1 MPALV
6 DTATAKQHKQLASLD
21 DAVVDRLIL
30 SASAFAEKLCM
41 RKFTKQTHTE
51 RQSGDG
57 EGSIYLDQIPVVSI
71 TSVTIRD
78 SAGTD
83 MAYTSATDPTL
94 AATFD
99 FDPKTGRVWFRPESC
114 GVFLDGHRNVTFVY
128 EAGFEAD
135 SDEMAMV
142 REAVMEIAAIM
153 YADEQRG
160 SGVTSE
166 KLGDYSVGFESRNQ
180 GGMNSGPWTAK
191 ARSLLGP
198 LILHSNAVT

>member
-30 SASAFAEKLCM
+30 AASTFAEKLCM
-41 RKFTKQTHTE
+41 RKFTKQTHTQ
-51 RQSGDG
+51 RYGGDN
-57 EGSIYLDQIPVVSI
+57 EDSFYLDQIPVVSI
-71 TSVTIRD
+71 TSITIRECGID
-78 SAGTD
+78 TAYSA
-83 MAYTSATDPTL
+83 ATDPTL

-99 FDPKTGRVWFRPESC
+99 FDPSTGKVWWRPEV
-114 GVFLDGHRNVTFVY
+114 GGTFPEGPRNVTVVY
-128 EAGFEAD
+128 EAGFAAD

-153 YADEQRG
+153 YADEERG

-180 GGMNSGPWTAK
+180 AGANSGPWTAK

-198 LILHSNAVT
+198 FILHSNAVT